1 MKQRVALIRG
11 PNLNRW
17 EMQNFLPLHDQYQFT
32 GFTSRGHNFPVDEI
46 PFEVRRLFSL
56 GQSLR
61 VRALRS
67 VLSRRWG
74 DYHDLQGL
82 GRSLAG
88 FDIVHAAETSY
99 YCTYQ
104 AALAK
109 KALGYK
115 LVVTVW
121 ENIPFS
127 VHMPATRRMK
137 EVINRE
143 TDMFLAVTE
152 RTRQVLI
159 LEGAP
164 PERVQ
169 VLMPGVDVGHFRP
182 RPRDASLLRK
192 FGCEDDDQVVLY
204 VANLYWEKGIFD
216 LLVAFRRAW
225 ERLGSPRRLKLLIGG
240 KGKERQRV
248 LEWISLL
255 DLEGRAILIGS
266 HPYSVMPAVHSLA
279 DLFVLPSIPTR
290 TWQEQFGYVLVES
303 MASGKPVIT
312 TRCGSI
318 PEVVGDAARLVEPA
332 DFLGLT
338 GALEDLLRDPVQR
351 EELGKLGRKRAE
363 ALFSVR
369 TVSEKIRS
377 LYASLR

>member
-1 MKQRVALIRG
+1 MKQRVALVRG

-17 EMQNFLPLHDQYQFT
+17 EMQNFLPLQDAYQLT
-32 GFTSRGHNFPVDEI
+32 GFTSYEHNFPLGEI
-46 PFEVRRLFSL
+46 PFEVRKLFSL

-61 VRALRS
+61 ARFLRAMLTRF
-67 VLSRRWG
+67 WG

-82 GRSLAG
+82 RRSLGG
-88 FDIVHAAETSY
+88 FHIVHAAETSY

-109 KALGYK
+109 KTHGYR

-127 VHMPATRRMK
+127 VHLPATRGMK

-143 TDMFLAVTE
+143 TDLFLAVTE
-152 RTRQVLI
+152 RTRQILI

-164 PERVQ
+164 PEKVQ
-169 VLMPGVDVGHFRP
+169 VLMPGVDVEHFRP
-182 RPRDASLLRK
+182 RPRDTALLRK
-192 FGCEDDDQVVLY
+192 FGCEEDDQVVLY

-225 ERLGSPRRLKLLIGG
+225 EHLGRPARLKLLIGG
-240 KGKERQRV
+240 RGREQSRV
-248 LEWISLL
+248 QEWIRLL
-255 DLEGRAILIGS
+255 SLEGRALLIGS

-303 MASGKPVIT
+303 MASGKPVVT

-332 DFLGLT
+332 DFLGLAGT
-338 GALEDLLRDPVQR
+338 L
-351 EELGKLGRKRAE
+351 EELLGDPSRRAELGTKGRKRAE

-369 TVSEKIRS
+369 TVSEKLRS
-377 LYASLR
+377 LYASLA